1 MEDDDIK
8 ELAESLSE
16 TAPVGLG
23 IDELG
28 PAAEESRRLP
38 SRPPFIRGARGV
50 EGVLRTDDGPGV
62 GEELLDDL
70 ADVSPPVPLG
80 NGIADLG
87 AVLRRQ
93 AHRAL

>member
-28 PAAEESRRLP
+28 PAAEESRREMACKIHGDAAARTASKSEDDANDGVAAGCLDTCSKALQRLEHGP
-38 SRPPFIRGARGV
+38 VAIIIRA
-50 EGVLRTDDGPGV
+50 
-62 GEELLDDL
+62 
-70 ADVSPPVPLG
+70 
-80 NGIADLG
+80 
-87 AVLRRQ
+87 AVDRL
-93 AHRAL
+93 